1 MKELLVRNEQRALS
15 VDGRRLRLA
24 ARRLLEGLLGLQRY
38 QLGVHLV
45 SGRRMAALNQQW
57 LGHQGPTDVITFD
70 HRAETPELDL
80 HGEIFLCPEMAVI
93 QAREYGA
100 SREAEVLRYLVHG
113 VLHLRGYDDR
123 APDLRR
129 RMKRRENQLLRHLL
143 REFEAGAPGGVVDF
157 QLTKGEPCRQ
167 S

>member
-1 MKELLVRNEQRALS
+1 MKELVVRNEQRVLS
-15 VDGRRLRLA
+15 VDGRRLRWA
-24 ARRLLEGLLGLQRY
+24 ARRLMEKLLGLQRY

-45 SGRRMAALNQQW
+45 SGRRMAALNREW
-57 LGHQGPTDVITFD
+57 LGHEGPTDVITFD

-100 SREAEVLRYLVHG
+100 TREAELLRYVVHG
-113 VLHLRGYDDR
+113 VLHLRGYDDLEP
-123 APDLRR
+123 ALRR
-129 RMKRRENQLLRHLL
+129 LMKRRENQLLRHLL
-143 REFEAGAPGGVVDF
+143 RELEAGDSGGVVDF
-157 QLTKGEPCRQ
+157 QQTKGEPCRQ